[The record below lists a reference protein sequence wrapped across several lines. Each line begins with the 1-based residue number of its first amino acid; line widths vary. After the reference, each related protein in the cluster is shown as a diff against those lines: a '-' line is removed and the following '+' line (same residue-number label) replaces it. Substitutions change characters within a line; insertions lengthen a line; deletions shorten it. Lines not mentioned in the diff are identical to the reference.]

1 MYAITCIPKKT
12 FILEKNWTYDPTNIP
27 RKILPI
33 LHHNNFALEK
43 KPLYI
48 AIGYSSELKPK
59 STHFHCLGINYK
71 DVLKGGNHFALFTFM
86 VLSW

>member
-1 MYAITCIPKKT
+1 MYAIICIPKKT
-12 FILEKNWTYDPTNIP
+12 FILGEKKTFDPTNIP
-27 RKILPI
+27 IKTLPI

-59 STHFHCLGINYK
+59 SIHFHCLDINYK
-71 DVLKGGNHFALFTFM
+71 DVLKGDNRFELFTFM
-86 VLSW
+86 LLS